1 VSVGTILFRFGV
13 VHDRVEGGQTDGV
26 AWLMI
31 VDGDVFSWDE
41 VEV

>member
-1 VSVGTILFRFGV
+1 VSVGTILFRFEV
-13 VHDRVEGGQTDGV
+13 VHDCIEGGQTDGV